1 MLTNRGLMDISCRK
15 RHPHDLRT
23 MTTSRAYLGR
33 TLLFAACM
41 FPFPSLVSA
50 ACYSG
55 HPSAEMEKGTAKYV
69 VIAKVKKS
77 RIVMSKEDPG
87 FIDSTICDVSII
99 KSYKGKPAKTLAITS
114 VNTSSRFPMDIGETY
129 LLFVEQYEGEYFI
142 NACGKSGTTAE
153 TADIIKALDH

>member
-1 MLTNRGLMDISCRK
+1 M
-15 RHPHDLRT
+15 
-23 MTTSRAYLGR
+23 
-33 TLLFAACM
+33 FA
-41 FPFPSLVSA
+41 FLVSA

-55 HPSAEMEKGTAKYV
+55 HPSAAMEKGTAKYV

-77 RIVMSKEDPG
+77 GIVMSKEDPG
-87 FIDSTICDVSII
+87 FIDSTIYDVSVI

-129 LLFVEQYEGEYFI
+129 LLFVKQYEGEYFI